1 MQECLPLVDH
11 WFDLEADFLR
21 FYGIDINQTDTLEAA
36 RFFRLAARL
45 AVYEGMLTA
54 RIREEQ
60 EQDSKKYGSTSGE
73 VREVPLNALA
83 TMESDIFEIK

>member
-11 WFDLEADFLR
+11 WYDLEADFLR
-21 FYGIDINQTDTLEAA
+21 FYNIDINQTDTLEAA

-45 AVYEGMLTA
+45 AVYDGMLSA

-60 EQDSKKYGSTSGE
+60 EKNSKKYGSQSGE

-83 TMESDIFEIK
+83 TVESDIIEFK